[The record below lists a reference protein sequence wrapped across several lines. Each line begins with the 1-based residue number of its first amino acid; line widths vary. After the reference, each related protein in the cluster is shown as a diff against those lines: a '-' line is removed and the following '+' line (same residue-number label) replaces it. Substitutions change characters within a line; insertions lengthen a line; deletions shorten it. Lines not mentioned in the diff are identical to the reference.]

1 MNKNKSKKIPS
12 TLIPLSLKEAVE
24 FDKTYF
30 SIPIKESNEKLV
42 DVEEV
47 FNQKGIKAVFNN
59 ELTATGSKRLFLL
72 REGLINPLLSASEE
86 INKFSLL
93 FRFEYMYRR
102 LEDQEAA
109 FTRSVKTFIK
119 KYPELD
125 KESILEIAGV
135 FVASTPN
142 TSAHVSGAAI
152 DVVLVD
158 KNFNP
163 VDMGVPYIHP
173 GPESKTTFPNLSK
186 EAKRNRKI
194 LCEVMEKNGFANYP
208 YEYWHFSMG
217 DKIAAK
223 IQDKTFAIYGP
234 VIYNPNSNT
243 TKEVK
248 NGDAPFNVDY
258 LFDHKL

>member
-142 TSAHVSGAAI
+142 TAAHVSGAAM
-152 DVVLVD
+152 DLTLVD
-158 KNFNP
+158 TELKP
-163 VDMGVPYIHP
+163 IDMGVPYIHP
-173 GPESKTTFPNLSK
+173 GPESATNFEGISE
-186 EAKRNRKI
+186 EARRNRSI
-194 LCEVMEKNGFANYP
+194 LFNIMTENGFANYP